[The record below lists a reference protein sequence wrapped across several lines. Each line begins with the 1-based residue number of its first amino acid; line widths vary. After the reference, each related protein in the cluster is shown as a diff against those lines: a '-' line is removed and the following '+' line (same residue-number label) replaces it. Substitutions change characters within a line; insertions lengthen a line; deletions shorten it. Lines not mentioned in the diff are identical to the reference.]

1 MSGGNISTVRST
13 LVSGITSPSNR
24 IFHNTEYKTQEI
36 NEGLLESPRDTVFYV
51 LQAEHGLGGY
61 C

>member
-1 MSGGNISTVRST
+1 MRST
-13 LVSGITSPSNR
+13 LVSGITSPSDR

-36 NEGLLESPRDTVFYV
+36 NEGLVESPWDTVFYV
-51 LQAEHGLGGY
+51 PQAERGLGGY